1 MTHIFCRVSLNF
13 VWAYITLLFATTA
26 FTMIGC
32 GGSESA
38 KTLDSSSDKIIV
50 TATTSIVADWVQEI
64 GGERVFVD
72 SVIPYGSD
80 GHSYQVTADD
90 VKKIAESDYIF
101 GIGLGYEDKWLT
113 KLLNNYP
120 EGRVLYLGSSVDPIP
135 FRDEHDEEDEHGDTQ
150 FDPHIWFDPVRVAEI
165 ATALGGELERIDP
178 EGSQYYEDRVRDY
191 IAELNDLHSYISK
204 KIADIPIESRVIITS
219 HESLGYLEARYGIEV
234 LTAVIP
240 GLDAEVVP
248 TPKDL
253 IFAIKQINDKDIKVI
268 FVDETRSAK
277 ASERVS
283 EETGIRV
290 VTGLKVE
297 SLTVGQTYVDF
308 MENNIDVI
316 FSSIGP

>member
-1 MTHIFCRVSLNF
+1 
-13 VWAYITLLFATTA
+13 
-26 FTMIGC
+26 MIGC
-32 GGSESA
+32 DGSESA

-50 TATTSIVADWVQEI
+50 TATTSIVADWVHEI

-72 SVIPYGSD
+72 SVIPFGSD
-80 GHSYQVTADD
+80 GHSYQVTAEG
-90 VKKIAESDYIF
+90 VKRIAESDYIF

-113 KLLNNYP
+113 KLLDNYP
-120 EGRVLYLGSSVDPIP
+120 DRRVLYLGSSVDPIP
-135 FRDEHDEEDEHGDTQ
+135 FRDEGDEEDDHSHGQ
-150 FDPHIWFDPVRVAEI
+150 FDPHIWFDPIRVTEI
-165 ATALGGELERIDP
+165 ATALGQELERIDP
-178 EGSQYYEDRVRDY
+178 EGAQYYEDRVRDY

-204 KIADIPIESRVIITS
+204 KIAEIPIESRVIITS

-240 GLDAEVVP
+240 GLDAEVAP

-253 IFAIKQINDKDIKVI
+253 IFAIKQINHKDIKVI

-308 MENNIDVI
+308 MENNMNVI

>member
-1 MTHIFCRVSLNF
+1 MTYIFRRVSLDF
-13 VWAYITLLFATTA
+13 VWTCITLLLAATV

-32 GGSESA
+32 GDSGSA
-38 KTLDSSSDKIIV
+38 KNLDSPSDKIIV
-50 TATTSIVADWVQEI
+50 TATTSIVADWAQKI

-72 SVIPYGSD
+72 SIIPYGSD
-80 GHSYQVTADD
+80 GHSYQATADG

-113 KLLNNYP
+113 KLLDNYP

-135 FRDEHDEEDEHGDTQ
+135 FRDEHDEEDEHGQ
-150 FDPHIWFDPVRVAEI
+150 FDPHIWFDPIRVAEI
-165 ATALGGELERIDP
+165 ATVLGEELERIDP
-178 EGSQYYEDRVRDY
+178 EGSQYYQDRVRDY
-191 IAELNDLHSYISK
+191 IAELNDLHSHISK
-204 KIADIPIESRVIITS
+204 KIAEIPIESRVIITS

-253 IFAIKQINDKDIKVI
+253 VFAIKQINDKDIKVI

-297 SLTVGQTYVDF
+297 SLTVGQTYLDF
-308 MENNIDVI
+308 MEKNMNVI
-316 FSSIGP
+316 FSNIGP

>member
-1 MTHIFCRVSLNF
+1 MTYIFRRVSLDF
-13 VWAYITLLFATTA
+13 VWTCITLLLAATV

-32 GGSESA
+32 GDSGSA
-38 KTLDSSSDKIIV
+38 KNLDSPSDKIIV
-50 TATTSIVADWVQEI
+50 TATTSIVADWAQKI

-72 SVIPYGSD
+72 SIIPYGSD
-80 GHSYQVTADD
+80 GHSYQATADG

-113 KLLNNYP
+113 KLLDNYP

-135 FRDEHDEEDEHGDTQ
+135 FRDEHDEEDEHGQ
-150 FDPHIWFDPVRVAEI
+150 FDPHIWFDPIRVAEI
-165 ATALGGELERIDP
+165 ATVLGEELERIDP
-178 EGSQYYEDRVRDY
+178 EGSQYYQDRVRDY
-191 IAELNDLHSYISK
+191 IAELNDLHSHISK
-204 KIADIPIESRVIITS
+204 KIAEIPIESRIIITS
-219 HESLGYLEARYGIEV
+219 HESFGYLEARYGIEV

-253 IFAIKQINDKDIKVI
+253 VFAIKQINDKDIKVI

-297 SLTVGQTYVDF
+297 SLTVGQTYLDF
-308 MENNIDVI
+308 MEKNMNVI
-316 FSSIGP
+316 FSNIGP

>member
-1 MTHIFCRVSLNF
+1 MTYIFRRVSLDF
-13 VWAYITLLFATTA
+13 VWTCITLLLAATV

-32 GGSESA
+32 GGSGSA
-38 KTLDSSSDKIIV
+38 KNLDSPSDKIIV
-50 TATTSIVADWVQEI
+50 TATTSIVADWAQKI

-72 SVIPYGSD
+72 SIIPYGSD
-80 GHSYQVTADD
+80 GHSYQATADG

-113 KLLNNYP
+113 KLLDNYP

-135 FRDEHDEEDEHGDTQ
+135 FRDEHDEEDEHGQ
-150 FDPHIWFDPVRVAEI
+150 FDPHIWFDPIRVAEI
-165 ATALGGELERIDP
+165 ATVLGEELERIDP
-178 EGSQYYEDRVRDY
+178 EGSQYYQDRVRDY
-191 IAELNDLHSYISK
+191 IAELNDLHSHISK
-204 KIADIPIESRVIITS
+204 KIAEIPIESRVIITS

-253 IFAIKQINDKDIKVI
+253 IFAIKQINHKDIKVI

-297 SLTVGQTYVDF
+297 SLTVGQTYLDF
-308 MENNIDVI
+308 MEKNMNVI
-316 FSSIGP
+316 FSNIGP

>member
-1 MTHIFCRVSLNF
+1 MTHIFRRVSLDF
-13 VWAYITLLFATTA
+13 VWTCITLLLAATV

-32 GGSESA
+32 GGSGSA
-38 KTLDSSSDKIIV
+38 KNLDSPSDKIIV
-50 TATTSIVADWVQEI
+50 TATTSIVADWAQKI

-72 SVIPYGSD
+72 SIIPYGSD
-80 GHSYQVTADD
+80 GHSYQATADG

-113 KLLNNYP
+113 KLLDNYP
-120 EGRVLYLGSSVDPIP
+120 EGRVLYLGNSVDPIP
-135 FRDEHDEEDEHGDTQ
+135 FRDEHDEEDEHGQ
-150 FDPHIWFDPVRVAEI
+150 FDPHIWFDPIRVAEI
-165 ATALGGELERIDP
+165 ATVLGEELERIDP
-178 EGSQYYEDRVRDY
+178 EGSQYYQDRVRDY
-191 IAELNDLHSYISK
+191 IAELNDLHSHISK
-204 KIADIPIESRVIITS
+204 KIAEIPIESRVIITS

-253 IFAIKQINDKDIKVI
+253 VFAIKQINDKDIKVI

-308 MENNIDVI
+308 MENNMNVI

>member
-1 MTHIFCRVSLNF
+1 MTYIFRRVSLDF
-13 VWAYITLLFATTA
+13 VWTCITLLLAATV

-32 GGSESA
+32 GGSGSA
-38 KTLDSSSDKIIV
+38 KNLDSPSDKIIV
-50 TATTSIVADWVQEI
+50 TATTSIVADWAQKI

-72 SVIPYGSD
+72 SIIPYGSD
-80 GHSYQVTADD
+80 GHSYQATADG

-113 KLLNNYP
+113 KLLDNYP

-135 FRDEHDEEDEHGDTQ
+135 FRDEHDEEDEHGQ
-150 FDPHIWFDPVRVAEI
+150 FDPHIWFDPIRVAEI
-165 ATALGGELERIDP
+165 ATVLGEELERIDP
-178 EGSQYYEDRVRDY
+178 EGSQYYQDRVRDY
-191 IAELNDLHSYISK
+191 IAELNDLHSHISK
-204 KIADIPIESRVIITS
+204 KIAEIPIESRVIITS

-253 IFAIKQINDKDIKVI
+253 VFAIKQINDKDIKVI

-297 SLTVGQTYVDF
+297 SLTVGQTYLDF
-308 MENNIDVI
+308 MEKNMNVI
-316 FSSIGP
+316 FSNIGP

>member
-1 MTHIFCRVSLNF
+1 MTHIFRQVSLNF
-13 VWAYITLLFATTA
+13 VWTYITLLFAATA

-32 GGSESA
+32 GGSVSTEN
-38 KTLDSSSDKIIV
+38 LDSPSDKIIV
-50 TATTSIVADWVQEI
+50 TATTSIVADWAQQI

-80 GHSYQVTADD
+80 GHSYQVTADG

-113 KLLNNYP
+113 KLLDNYP

-135 FRDEHDEEDEHGDTQ
+135 FHDEHDEEDEHGHGQ
-150 FDPHIWFDPVRVAEI
+150 FDPHIWFDPIRVAEI
-165 ATALGGELERIDP
+165 ATVLGEELERIDP
-178 EGSQYYEDRVRDY
+178 KGAQYYQDRVRDY
-191 IAELNDLHSYISK
+191 IAELNDLHSNISK
-204 KIADIPIESRVIITS
+204 KIAEIPIESRVIITS

-240 GLDAEVVP
+240 GLDAEVLP

-297 SLTVGQTYVDF
+297 SLTVGQTYLDF
-308 MENNIDVI
+308 MENNMNII
-316 FSSIGP
+316 FSNIGP

>member
-1 MTHIFCRVSLNF
+1 MTYIFRRVSLDF
-13 VWAYITLLFATTA
+13 VWTCITLLLAATV

-32 GGSESA
+32 GDSGSA
-38 KTLDSSSDKIIV
+38 KNLDSPSDKIIV
-50 TATTSIVADWVQEI
+50 TATTSIVADWAQKI

-72 SVIPYGSD
+72 SIIPYGSD
-80 GHSYQVTADD
+80 GHSYQATADG

-113 KLLNNYP
+113 KLLGNYP

-135 FRDEHDEEDEHGDTQ
+135 FRDEHDEEDEHGQ
-150 FDPHIWFDPVRVAEI
+150 FDPHIWFDPIRVAEI
-165 ATALGGELERIDP
+165 ATVLGEELERIDP
-178 EGSQYYEDRVRDY
+178 EGSQYYQDRVRDY
-191 IAELNDLHSYISK
+191 IAELNDLHSHISK
-204 KIADIPIESRVIITS
+204 KIAEIPIESRIIITS

-253 IFAIKQINDKDIKVI
+253 VFAIKQINDKDIKVI

-297 SLTVGQTYVDF
+297 SLTVGQTYLDF
-308 MENNIDVI
+308 MENNMNII
-316 FSSIGP
+316 FSNIGP

>member
-1 MTHIFCRVSLNF
+1 MTHIFRRVSLDF
-13 VWAYITLLFATTA
+13 VWTCITLLLAATV

-32 GGSESA
+32 GGSGSA
-38 KTLDSSSDKIIV
+38 KNLDLPSDKIIV
-50 TATTSIVADWVQEI
+50 TATTSIVADWAQKI

-72 SVIPYGSD
+72 SIIPYGSD
-80 GHSYQVTADD
+80 GHSYQATADG

-113 KLLNNYP
+113 KLLDNYP

-135 FRDEHDEEDEHGDTQ
+135 FRDEHDEEDEHGQ
-150 FDPHIWFDPVRVAEI
+150 FDPHIWFDPIRVAEI
-165 ATALGGELERIDP
+165 ATVLGEELERIDP
-178 EGSQYYEDRVRDY
+178 EGSQYYQDRVRDY
-191 IAELNDLHSYISK
+191 IAELNDLHSHISK
-204 KIADIPIESRVIITS
+204 KIAEIPIESRVIITS

-253 IFAIKQINDKDIKVI
+253 VFAIKQINDKDIKVI

-297 SLTVGQTYVDF
+297 SLTVGQTYLDF
-308 MENNIDVI
+308 MEKNMNVI
-316 FSSIGP
+316 FSNIGP